1 MAEIP
6 ENLSSPGL
14 PEAVNESWSASLG
27 PLLFL
32 AAIFLINFLS
42 RIIFGPL
49 LVVMEQDLGL
59 GHQEAGGLFLIITT
73 GYSLSLLGS
82 GYLAH
87 RLSHRRIIVLSALG
101 MGMALFILSQRQP
114 LWGIQAGLFL
124 LGLTAG
130 IYLPSGMATLTSIV
144 RPLHWGKAV
153 AVHEIAPNL
162 GFVLAP
168 FLAEAFLRWSSWRGL
183 LMVLSGCS
191 LLLGLAYTRYGRG
204 GAFKGEAPTFQV
216 VSVLLRDPSFW
227 IMMVMFGLGIGTS
240 FGVYAMLP
248 LYLIS
253 ERGLDRTWANT
264 LIALSRVAGLFI
276 AFGAGWFVDRWGV
289 RKSLA
294 VFFGATGVLTILLG
308 TLAGA
313 WLTVAVFLQPLVAV
327 CFFPAGFTAIGRIG
341 PPKLRNM
348 AVGFTIPLG
357 FMFGGGLIP
366 TGIGWAGEQGSFS
379 AGIIGV
385 GLVTLL
391 CLPLIRLL
399 KLTAVADQQH

>member
-6 ENLSSPGL
+6 ETPASPLIPG
-14 PEAVNESWSASLG
+14 VVDDQWSASLG

-32 AAIFLINFLS
+32 AAIFLLNFLS

-49 LVVMEQDLGL
+49 LVVMEQDLHL
-59 GHQEAGGLFLIITT
+59 GHQEAGGLFLIITA

-87 RLSHRRIIVLSALG
+87 RMSHRRIIVLSALG
-101 MGMALFILSQRQP
+101 MGAVLFILSLRQP

-144 RPLHWGKAV
+144 KPLHWGKAV

-183 LMVLSGCS
+183 LMVLSGGS

-204 GAFKGEAPTFQV
+204 GTFKGEAPTFQV
-216 VSVLLRDPSFW
+216 VAVLLRDPSFW
-227 IMMVMFGLGIGTS
+227 IMIVMFGLGIGTS
-240 FGVYAMLP
+240 FGVYTMLP

-264 LIALSRVAGLFI
+264 LIALSRVAGLLI

-289 RKSLA
+289 KKSLA

-308 TLAGA
+308 TLAGP
-313 WLTVAVFLQPLVAV
+313 WLIAVVFLQPLVAV

-341 PPKLRNM
+341 PPKLRNV
-348 AVGFTIPLG
+348 AVGFTVPLG

-379 AGIIGV
+379 AGVIGV

-391 CLPLIRLL
+391 CLPLIWQL
-399 KLTAVADQQH
+399 KLTAIADQKH

>member
-1 MAEIP
+1 MPNPA
-6 ENLSSPGL
+6 SSD
-14 PEAVNESWSASLG
+14 WRASLLS
-27 PLLFL
+27 LLFL

-59 GHQEAGGLFLIITT
+59 GHQEAGGLFLIVTT
-73 GYSLSLLGS
+73 GYSLALLGS

-87 RLSHRRIIVLSALG
+87 RLSHRRVIVLSALG
-101 MGMALFILSQRQP
+101 MGGVLFILSLPQP
-114 LWGIQAGLFL
+114 LWAIRAGLFL

-144 RPLHWGKAV
+144 KPLHWGKAV
-153 AVHEIAPNL
+153 AVHELAPNL

-183 LMVLSGCS
+183 LLALSGCS
-191 LLLGLAYTRYGRG
+191 LLLGLAYARYGRG
-204 GAFKGEAPTFQV
+204 GTFKGEVPTFQV

-240 FGVYAMLP
+240 FGVYTMLP

-264 LIALSRVAGLFI
+264 LIALSRVAGLLI
-276 AFGAGWFVDRWGV
+276 AFGAGWFVDRGGV

-294 VFFGATGVLTILLG
+294 IFFGATGVLTILLG
-308 TLAGA
+308 ALTGP
-313 WLTVAVFLQPLVAV
+313 WLTIVVFLQPLVAV

-341 PPKLRNM
+341 PPKLRNV
-348 AVGFTIPLG
+348 AVGFTVPLG

-385 GLVTLL
+385 GVVTLL

-399 KLTAVADQQH
+399 KLTAVADQTY